1 MTALVTTGDP
11 MVSLLIAG
19 KSLSISMS
27 FANDVIFSEQDG
39 GCLNEFFGSLG
50 ASLLDITGS
59 LI

>member
-1 MTALVTTGDP
+1 

-19 KSLSISMS
+19 KSISMS

>member
-19 KSLSISMS
+19 KSISMS